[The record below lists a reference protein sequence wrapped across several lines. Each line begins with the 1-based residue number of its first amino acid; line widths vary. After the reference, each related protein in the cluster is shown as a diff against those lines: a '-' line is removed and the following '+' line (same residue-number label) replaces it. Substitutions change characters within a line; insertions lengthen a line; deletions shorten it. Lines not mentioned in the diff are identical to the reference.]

1 MKYNF
6 DEMIDRTQAASIK
19 WAVKQRERMFGEKDI
34 LPMGIADMDFQT
46 APAIARAVQKRAGHE
61 TYGYCYPS
69 DEFLQACVD
78 WQRRRN
84 GWEIRPDW
92 IVFTPGVNMALV
104 CAVEMYAAPG
114 DQVIIQSPVYYPYYD
129 YVEKTGRKIVLNALV
144 NRGGH
149 YEINF
154 EELEELA
161 RDPRT
166 KVMLFCSPHNP
177 VGRAWTREELER
189 VGRICIDNGVMLA
202 VDEIHSDL
210 VYAPR
215 RHVPFASISE
225 EFAAHSIICTSPS
238 KTFNLAG
245 LLVSDIIIPDDGIRA
260 AFREKME
267 PYYLWPGC
275 FGETAQIAAYTEGE
289 EWLEELLLY
298 LEGNARFIGDFIR
311 ERMPEVK
318 YRVPEATYLAWLD
331 FSACGM
337 GKEELWDFMI
347 HRAKVAADN
356 GPQFGRDGEGDGFQR
371 LNFACSRERL
381 TEGLTRIANALDD
394 YKRKGR

>member
-61 TYGYCYPS
+61 TYGYCYSP

-149 YEINF
+149 
-154 EELEELA
+154 
-161 RDPRT
+161 
-166 KVMLFCSPHNP
+166 
-177 VGRAWTREELER
+177 
-189 VGRICIDNGVMLA
+189 
-202 VDEIHSDL
+202 
-210 VYAPR
+210 
-215 RHVPFASISE
+215 
-225 EFAAHSIICTSPS
+225 
-238 KTFNLAG
+238 
-245 LLVSDIIIPDDGIRA
+245 
-260 AFREKME
+260 
-267 PYYLWPGC
+267 
-275 FGETAQIAAYTEGE
+275 
-289 EWLEELLLY
+289 
-298 LEGNARFIGDFIR
+298 
-311 ERMPEVK
+311 
-318 YRVPEATYLAWLD
+318 
-331 FSACGM
+331 
-337 GKEELWDFMI
+337 
-347 HRAKVAADN
+347 
-356 GPQFGRDGEGDGFQR
+356 
-371 LNFACSRERL
+371 
-381 TEGLTRIANALDD
+381 
-394 YKRKGR
+394 

>member
-161 RDPRT
+161 RDPQT

-210 VYAPR
+210 IFHGKHHTVT
-215 RHVPFASISE
+215 ASISPE
-225 EFAAHSIICTSPS
+225 IANRIITCVSAT

-245 LLVSDIIIPDDGIRA
+245 LQASTTIFPNAEMKQTFDKFWQGLEVHRNN
-260 AFREKME
+260 AFSSVAME
-267 PYYLWPGC
+267 
-275 FGETAQIAAYTEGE
+275 AAYREGE
-289 EWLEELLLY
+289 EWLEQLLEY
-298 LEGNARFIGDFIR
+298 ISGNFDYVCDYCA
-311 ERMPEVK
+311 K
-318 YRVPEATYLAWLD
+318 YIPKIKPNRPDATYLMWLD
-331 FSACGM
+331 CRDLNM
-337 GKEELWDFMI
+337 TNEELRDFFI
-347 HRAKVAADN
+347 YKAKLGLN
-356 GPQFGRDGEGDGFQR
+356 EGYTFGRSLSGYMR
-371 LNFACSRERL
+371 LNVACPRATLEKAMDQL
-381 TEGLTRIANALDD
+381 KAAVDAL
-394 YKRKGR
+394 

>member
-46 APAIARAVQKRAGHE
+46 APAIARAVQKRASHE

-149 YEINF
+149 
-154 EELEELA
+154 
-161 RDPRT
+161 
-166 KVMLFCSPHNP
+166 
-177 VGRAWTREELER
+177 
-189 VGRICIDNGVMLA
+189 
-202 VDEIHSDL
+202 
-210 VYAPR
+210 
-215 RHVPFASISE
+215 
-225 EFAAHSIICTSPS
+225 
-238 KTFNLAG
+238 
-245 LLVSDIIIPDDGIRA
+245 
-260 AFREKME
+260 
-267 PYYLWPGC
+267 
-275 FGETAQIAAYTEGE
+275 
-289 EWLEELLLY
+289 
-298 LEGNARFIGDFIR
+298 
-311 ERMPEVK
+311 
-318 YRVPEATYLAWLD
+318 
-331 FSACGM
+331 
-337 GKEELWDFMI
+337 
-347 HRAKVAADN
+347 
-356 GPQFGRDGEGDGFQR
+356 
-371 LNFACSRERL
+371 
-381 TEGLTRIANALDD
+381 
-394 YKRKGR
+394 